1 MSAYHEIKAV
11 PAPLHYILHEASNN
25 LLSTETE
32 TIQVSSNVPL
42 TVKRYYDDL
51 FIPGQ
56 EPIKSNC
63 KLLMFLFVV
72 VVDNC
77 VVGYEYPTNLML
89 VLYNIAYIT
98 SLHLSFSI

>member
-1 MSAYHEIKAV
+1 MSSASAYHEIKAV

-25 LLSTETE
+25 QMSTEIE

-63 KLLMFLFVV
+63 KFCSVV
-72 VVDNC
+72 FSC
-77 VVGYEYPTNLML
+77 SGYIPG
-89 VLYNIAYIT
+89 
-98 SLHLSFSI
+98 

>member
-1 MSAYHEIKAV
+1 MTFHCKFTILSLCLTILYINSNIISSVSAYHEIKAV

-25 LLSTETE
+25 LMSTERE

-63 KLLMFLFVV
+63 KLLLLVFVV
-72 VVDNC
+72 V
-77 VVGYEYPTNLML
+77 G
-89 VLYNIAYIT
+89 
-98 SLHLSFSI
+98 

>member
-1 MSAYHEIKAV
+1 MLSLCITILYISSSNIISSVSAYHEIKAV

-25 LLSTETE
+25 QISTDVE
-32 TIQVSSNVPL
+32 TIKVSSNVPL

-63 KLLMFLFVV
+63 KFVMLLFVV
-72 VVDNC
+72 VVDDY
-77 VVGYEYPTNLML
+77 VVGYE
-89 VLYNIAYIT
+89 
-98 SLHLSFSI
+98 

>member
-1 MSAYHEIKAV
+1 MVSSVSAYHEIKGV

-25 LLSTETE
+25 QMTEKE

-63 KLLMFLFVV
+63 NFCFV
-72 VVDNC
+72 DDC
-77 VVGYEYPTNLML
+77 VGYE
-89 VLYNIAYIT
+89 
-98 SLHLSFSI
+98 